1 MLSII
6 NASAGTGKTYTLVKN
21 YLLEIL
27 SKNSNDEFKK
37 LIGLT
42 FTNKAVHEMKNRII
56 SILYHFSKTKE
67 KKKYQSLFFE
77 ISKKTNLSTNELEYK
92 SGVILKK
99 ILHQYSFFEIKT
111 LDKFSL
117 KIIRNFYKDLDIAYN
132 FQVELNSEII
142 LNKIVKRII
151 NKVGIDPLVTKIL
164 INYSSY
170 KLTQTKSLNIGLDLL
185 LISKLLLK
193 ENNFKN
199 FQSLKKDSL
208 KDFYNREINLYK
220 IQEKLKNE
228 IKEIGLRG
236 TIEINNSGLLNSD
249 FKYNLI
255 PRFFYRLSKLDLN
268 NIFKNK
274 LENNLIEKKNLFN
287 KKTHENQKELID
299 NFIPIL
305 HKMFFDSKKIYSKY
319 LFISEVRKHF
329 SPMAFFKMIED
340 ELQEIQK
347 EENKLLI
354 ETFNYKIS
362 NKVLNFS
369 SPYIYEKLGEKYKY
383 FFLDEFQDTSFLQW
397 QNLIPLIS
405 NSIENMDESG
415 ETGKLL
421 LVGDPKQS
429 IYRWRGGNVEQFID
443 LLSQKS
449 PFQIK
454 SQILTLKKNYRS
466 SKNIVSFNNTFFKS
480 ILKNTSF
487 KDFKIVF
494 ESATS
499 QSFENKNEGHVEI
512 EQFDY
517 NNKTGDLNRIY
528 CEKTVSKINYILSKN
543 YDLSD
548 IAILVRKKNQAVLI
562 AEELIK
568 NNIPFSSQE
577 SLKLSSSEKVNYL
590 INLIK
595 LTTDE
600 EDKNYRKII
609 LDFLFDKKAK
619 NSYEYHEFINK
630 YLNYPINKIFFGYN
644 EFDYLRFSKLSLYD
658 AIEYAIYSFKFS
670 KELDIFTNSFLNEIF
685 NYSKSNKSDFISFV
699 EYWDLNHTNFVVPS
713 LESVNSIKLLTIHKS
728 KGLEFPIVILPFFDE
743 PIQPRRNDQVWINS
757 NSVLKN
763 NDFNTLINFSDK
775 LKMFGQQGLEI
786 YEKKIKENE
795 FDALTVL
802 YVSLTRAINSNFIIT
817 KKPGKNEKKSYS
829 SLIEDLKIEK
839 LGSFK
844 DGLYRSGKFTLK
856 KERKKMYENP
866 NSLKLFENKY
876 DWESKL
882 IFNVNEKTRERGI
895 LIHSLLQKIDSK
907 IDIDTVVDEFI
918 YHNKIEIKK
927 KNIFVKHLNNILN
940 NKLIKKYFNKK
951 YKVYKEIEILSNDKN
966 KIRIDR
972 LIVKDKIA
980 IIMDFK
986 TGKIYDDDKIQ
997 LIDYEDKIIQTGLIV
1012 EKKILVYI
1020 DYSPIKIMIF

>member
-21 YLLEIL
+21 YLVEIL

-42 FTNKAVHEMKNRII
+42 FTNKAVYEMKSRII
-56 SILYHFSKTKE
+56 RTLYYFSKSKDR
-67 KKKYQSLFFE
+67 KQYQSLFDE
-77 ISKKTNLSTNELEYK
+77 ISKKTNLSTDELENK
-92 SGVILKK
+92 SGAILKK

-151 NKVGIDPLVTKIL
+151 NKVGTVPLVTKIL

-170 KLTQTKSLNIGLDLL
+170 KLTQTKSLNIELDLL
-185 LISKLLLK
+185 IISKLLLK

-199 FQSLKKDSL
+199 FQSLKKESL
-208 KDFYNREINLYK
+208 KDFYNREINFYK

-228 IKEIGLRG
+228 IKEIGLKG
-236 TIEINNSGLLNSD
+236 INEIKNSGLLNSD

-255 PRFFYRLSKLDLN
+255 PRFFYRLSQLDLN

-274 LENNLIEKKNLFN
+274 LEDNLIVKKNLFN
-287 KKTHENQKELID
+287 KKTKENQRELID

-354 ETFNYKIS
+354 ETFNYKIF

-405 NSIENMDESG
+405 NSIENMDELG

-429 IYRWRGGNVEQFID
+429 IYRWRGGNVEQFIN

-454 SQILTLKKNYRS
+454 SKIQTLKNNYRS
-466 SKNIVSFNNTFFKS
+466 SKKVVNFNNNFFKS

-487 KDFKIVF
+487 KDFKLVF

-499 QSFENKNEGHVEI
+499 QSNESKIEGYVEI

-517 NNKTGDLNRIY
+517 NYKKEDLNRIY
-528 CEKTVSKINYILSKN
+528 CEKTVSKINFILSKN

-548 IAILVRKKNQAVLI
+548 IAILVRKKNQAISI

-577 SLKLSSSEKVNYL
+577 SLKLSSSEIVNYL

-595 LTTDE
+595 LTNDE
-600 EDKNYRKII
+600 ENKNYRKII
-609 LDFLFDKKAK
+609 LDFLFDKKAI
-619 NSYEYHEFINK
+619 NSYKYHEFIDK
-630 YLNYPINKIFFGYN
+630 YLNRPIDKIFFGYK
-644 EFDYLRFSKLSLYD
+644 EFDYFRFSKLSLYD
-658 AIEYAIYSFKFS
+658 AIEYAVYSFKFS
-670 KELDIFTNSFLNEIF
+670 KELDIFTISFLNEIF
-685 NYSKSNKSDFISFV
+685 NYTKSNKSDFCSFI
-699 EYWDLNHTNFVVPS
+699 EYWNLNHTNLVVPNSES
-713 LESVNSIKLLTIHKS
+713 LNSVKLLTIHKS
-728 KGLEFPIVILPFFDE
+728 KGLEFPIIILPFFDE

-775 LKMFGQQGLEI
+775 LKMFGEKGKDI

-802 YVSLTRAINSNFIIT
+802 YVSLTRAINCNFIIT

-829 SLIEDLKIEK
+829 SLIEDFKIESSI
-839 LGSFK
+839 SFE
-844 DGLYRSGKFTLK
+844 DGLYRSGKFPL
-856 KERKKMYENP
+856 
-866 NSLKLFENKY
+866 
-876 DWESKL
+876 
-882 IFNVNEKTRERGI
+882 NEE
-895 LIHSLLQKIDSK
+895 
-907 IDIDTVVDEFI
+907 
-918 YHNKIEIKK
+918 KK
-927 KNIFVKHLNNILN
+927 KNTSK
-940 NKLIKKYFNKK
+940 
-951 YKVYKEIEILSNDKN
+951 
-966 KIRIDR
+966 
-972 LIVKDKIA
+972 
-980 IIMDFK
+980 FK
-986 TGKIYDDDKIQ
+986 
-997 LIDYEDKIIQTGLIV
+997 
-1012 EKKILVYI
+1012 
-1020 DYSPIKIMIF
+1020 

>member
-21 YLLEIL
+21 YLFEIL

-42 FTNKAVHEMKNRII
+42 FTNKAVFEMKSRII
-56 SILYHFSKTKE
+56 RTLYYFSKTKD
-67 KKKYQSLFFE
+67 KKQYQSLFLE

-117 KIIRNFYKDLDIAYN
+117 KIIRDFYKDLDIAYN

-142 LNKIVKRII
+142 LNKIIKRII
-151 NKVGIDPLVTKIL
+151 NKVGRDPLVTKIL
-164 INYSSY
+164 VNYSSY
-170 KLTQTKSLNIGLDLL
+170 KLAQTKSLNIELDLL

-199 FQSLKKDSL
+199 FQSLKKESL
-208 KDFYNREINLYK
+208 KDFYNREINFYK

-228 IKEIGLRG
+228 IKEIGFEG
-236 TIEINNSGLLNSD
+236 IKKIKNSGLLNSD

-255 PRFFYRLSKLDLN
+255 PRFFSRLSKLDLN

-287 KKTHENQKELID
+287 KNTAESKRELID
-299 NFIPIL
+299 NLIPIL
-305 HKMFFDSKKIYSKY
+305 YKMFFDSKKIYSKY

-354 ETFNYKIS
+354 ETFNFKIF

-454 SQILTLKKNYRS
+454 SKILTLKKNYRS
-466 SKNIVSFNNTFFKS
+466 SKKVVNFNNSFFKS

-499 QSFENKNEGHVEI
+499 QSFENKIEGYVEI

-517 NNKTGDLNRIY
+517 NNKIEDLNRIY
-528 CEKTVSKINYILSKN
+528 CKKTVSKINFILSKN
-543 YDLSD
+543 YNLSD
-548 IAILVRKKNQAVLI
+548 IAILVRKKNQAILI

-568 NNIPFSSQE
+568 NNIPFSSQD

-600 EDKNYRKII
+600 EDKNYRKVI

-619 NSYEYHEFINK
+619 NSYTYHQFIHK
-630 YLNYPINKIFFGYN
+630 YLNSPIEKIFFGYN
-644 EFDYLRFSKLSLYD
+644 EFDYFRFTKLSLYD
-658 AIEYAIYSFKFS
+658 AIEYAVYSFRFS

-685 NYSKSNKSDFISFV
+685 NYTKSNKSDFCSFID
-699 EYWDLNHTNFVVPS
+699 YWDLNHSNLVVPNSES
-713 LESVNSIKLLTIHKS
+713 LNSVKLLTIHKS

-763 NDFNTLINFSDK
+763 NNFNTLINFSDK
-775 LKMFGQQGLEI
+775 LKMFGEQGEDI
-786 YEKKIKENE
+786 YGKKIKENE

-802 YVSLTRAINSNFIIT
+802 YVSLTRAINCNFIIT
-817 KKPGKNEKKSYS
+817 KIPRKNEKKSYS
-829 SLIEDLKIEK
+829 SLIEDLKIDSSI
-839 LGSFK
+839 SFE
-844 DGLYRSGKFTLK
+844 DGLYRLGK
-856 KERKKMYENP
+856 
-866 NSLKLFENKY
+866 LKLNEKIKKNHHNSNSVKLLEKKY

-882 IFNVNEKTRERGI
+882 VCDTNEKKTERGI
-895 LIHSLLQKIDSK
+895 LIHDLLQKIDSVV
-907 IDIDTVVDEFI
+907 DIDLVVDEFI
-918 YHNKIEIKK
+918 YYKKIEIKE
-927 KNIFVKHLNNILN
+927 KNTYVRFLKNILN
-940 NKLIKKYFNKK
+940 NKLIKKYFTKN
-951 YKVYKEIEILSNDKN
+951 YSVQKEIEVLSNDKN

-972 LIVKDKIA
+972 LIIKGKIA

-986 TGKIYDDDKIQ
+986 TGKIFKDDKIQ
-997 LIDYEDKIIQTGLIV
+997 LINYEDKIIQTGLIV
-1012 EKKILVYI
+1012 EKKILVYT
-1020 DYSPIKIMIF
+1020 DYNPIKIIIF